1 VARISSGTV
10 VAGLTAGAL
19 AVVCVLAVQAS
30 GSASKDRAGSTP
42 TPGASSSHPAHV
54 KPRPPAVPRPSGQ
67 GKRVVYSLSA
77 DRVWLVDGHGRL
89 VRTFRVRPS
98 AVDPVPNSYKVYSRS
113 ARTIGSDGVPIEHV
127 VRFASLG
134 PTVIGFSAA
143 INRSMPTPLPS
154 KHTGGVRETRA
165 DGAAMWKFAVV
176 GVKVVVV
183 E

>member
-1 VARISSGTV
+1 
-10 VAGLTAGAL
+10 
-19 AVVCVLAVQAS
+19 VVCVLAVQAS
-30 GSASKDRAGSTP
+30 GSASKDTAGSSP
-42 TPGASSSHPAHV
+42 SPGPSSSHPSHA
-54 KPRPPAVPRPSGQ
+54 KPRPPAVPRPSGR

-77 DRVWLVDGHGRL
+77 DRVWLVDRHEHL

-134 PTVIGFSAA
+134 PTVIGFSASM
-143 INRSMPTPLPS
+143 NRSLPTPLPS
-154 KHTGGVRETRA
+154 KRTGGVREKRA
-165 DGAAMWKFAVV
+165 DGTAMWRFAVV

-183 E
+183 H